1 MDKPLINYK
10 DYKDECLAMRMK
22 AFNELLECRNCI
34 VSGVKDIVLF
44 LGDYAFQEMKEDGAD
59 YL

>member
-22 AFNELLECRNCI
+22 AFNELLECGEYMI
-34 VSGVKDIVLF
+34 IGMKDIAFF
-44 LGDYAFQEMKEDGAD
+44 LGEYAFHEMKEDGAD
-59 YL
+59 RL